1 MAIERRRKA
10 DEKVTPF
17 SDVNFR
23 KPSLDAG
30 TMLDR
35 RQFEENLIR
44 YKIMERLTT
53 LEEDVDNVITGET
66 TIIQTTVTAPD
77 ASCYWTRVGND
88 VWYTGGDV
96 YCRYELRLE
105 TKSNTARDP
114 VIKFGVGD
122 PSVVKFTVGV
132 DDSDSDSFKIE
143 QAAALSGGDYV
154 RYLSGVLQLQDS
166 TSAPTFELINL
177 SDTARDPMVQ
187 YTVGATPSIKW
198 THGLD
203 DSDLDKW
210 KLANT
215 TALGTATSNSYSYGT
230 TLYYG
235 HGLDDVH
242 GVLLSDFSTDSIYI
256 TGGTG
261 SGDGQFDH
269 PRQIAFDGTYLY
281 IADDVNNRVQKF
293 LASDGSF
300 ISKTTFTLLRPWGC
314 IYYGGFVYVTYN
326 SGTGTTKIIKFD
338 AETMVYQSTFGSF
351 GSGDDNFN
359 QPRSMATDGDYLYIC
374 DSANSRIK
382 KHTLEGTYVSQ
393 IGEFGTGNGQFKL
406 PTGIAT
412 DGTYLYVADYTN
424 KRIQILN
431 CSDLTYVAQVSTQLR
446 EGIGGSPTSVTLNGT
461 CFYVTCLNSMPYS
474 GYIEKYDIA
483 TRTFQAFFD
492 PTGNAADSYGTVIL
506 QYKASHGDLIVAYE
520 DGTFV
525 DIYPKTRFFD
535 SVRLYEGSV
544 ETGEYVGI
552 RTPTDI
558 TASYHLTLPSA
569 VSSTKATPYVSSG
582 GTIGWGQNVDTD
594 GSPTFANITDAGLT
608 ATHPVFTDADKL
620 LVSTGTIP
628 VDHGGTG
635 LTSYAVGDLIYASAG
650 TTLSKLVDVAAGAYL
665 RSGGIT
671 TAPLWSTLILP
682 NAATAYRL
690 PVATSANTI
699 GELVAV
705 GATGEYLAG
714 ATGAIPSWATLN
726 QAAVAGLT
734 TTDGPSFDH
743 LHLTVAIGTAPLAV
757 TSTTL
762 VSNLNVQ
769 YLNNIESTGFINRH
783 VEATATP
790 GVNDDITNYLE
801 GTIWIEQDA
810 NKAYILVDNTDGNAV
825 WTEIGAGGGASAF
838 IDLTDVDEADYSG
851 HAGQF
856 VVVNGTA
863 DGLIFTASSVAEHDI
878 LSLSHGD
885 TVASA
890 VSRGSIIIGNDTP
903 KWVELP
909 VGTVGQ
915 VLTTDGTDVLWD
927 DPPAAAAHDLLS
939 ATHSDTTAGAVTR
952 GAMIAGIGATPK
964 WEAIAAGTEGHVWT
978 MGADEP
984 GWAAPAGGGAPT
996 DAQYVCLAVDAGL
1009 SAERVLT
1016 AGVGISIADAGAGSS
1031 VTLDA
1036 QHTHKHIV
1044 ETFDALATGAIDGLG
1059 SYYQCGAWA
1068 TTADAGCTA
1077 TVAVKSGADKMLRC
1091 YAPAGAGNVN
1101 TVLTLSSTIGLSGG
1115 FRIRFKIR
1123 SDNDV
1128 TGNSGGILVANAAGT
1143 TVASVRMGYSTGWK
1157 LRFYDG
1163 STTTNIQVAAKNT
1176 WYQIDMFVSDI
1187 AATTGEARI
1196 FIDGVYATSLIT
1208 GSCAASWN
1216 TIKAYATNAGASAI
1230 NMDYDDLCVYSLMPL
1245 FTEI

>member
-461 CFYVTCLNSMPYS
+461 YFYVTCLNSMPYS

-594 GSPTFANITDAGLT
+594 GSPTFANITDNGLT
-608 ATHPVFTDADKL
+608 ATHPVFTDANKKL
-620 LVSTGTIP
+620 ISTGTLP
-628 VDHGGTG
+628 ADHGGTG
-635 LTSYAVGDLIYASAG
+635 QAVYVVGDILHASTTTELSRIADVAVGSY
-650 TTLSKLVDVAAGAYL
+650 LS
-665 RSGGIT
+665 SGGIGV
-671 TAPLWSTLILP
+671 APAW
-682 NAATAYRL
+682 AA
-690 PVATSANTI
+690 
-699 GELVAV
+699 
-705 GATGEYLAG
+705 
-714 ATGAIPSWATLN
+714 LN
-726 QAAVAGLT
+726 QAAVSGLT
-734 TTDGPSFDH
+734 ITDHPTFGYINVTGGGTSSV
-743 LHLTVAIGTAPLAV
+743 LTIGGAGGVHSLEIYDDDFYIYKDSGDPARLYTGCVFAQGSVNPYFSLYDGTYYGYLEIYESALRAFYNNKIAWSIGIDGLVTFPYQVISSLAIGTSPFSI
-757 TSTTL
+757 TSTT
-762 VSNLNVQ
+762 VNTNLNAD
-769 YLNNIESTGFINRH
+769 LLDGLHSTAFIPR
-783 VEATATP
+783 VISATAAPT
-790 GVNDDITNYLE
+790 VNDDIDTYLE
-801 GTIWIEQDA
+801 GTVWIEQDA
-810 NKAYILVDNTDGNAV
+810 NKAYVLVDNTNGAAV
-825 WTEIGAGGGASAF
+825 WTEIGAGGAGAPTGAKYIVQEAHADLSAEQSLGA
-838 IDLTDVDEADYSG
+838 LTTGLLLNTVT
-851 HAGQF
+851 AG
-856 VVVNGTA
+856 VGV
-863 DGLIFTASSVAEHDI
+863 
-878 LSLSHGD
+878 LSRA
-885 TVASA
+885 VAS
-890 VSRGSIIIGNDTP
+890 D
-903 KWVELP
+903 LP
-909 VGTVGQ
+909 
-915 VLTTDGTDVLWD
+915 
-927 DPPAAAAHDLLS
+927 AHDLLS
-939 ATHSDTTAGAVTR
+939 AQHGDTLADTLIRGDMIVVNSTPRAARLPIGSAGTIIKSDGTDAAWAAQNTLKLDDFGTPDDNADLDVSVSAHGL
-952 GAMIAGIGATPK
+952 TPK
-964 WEAIAAGTEGHVWT
+964 LWASSWQSFSPAFASGVTVGDGTLTGAYIQIGKTVHFRVRFVLGSTSAI
-978 MGADEP
+978 
-984 GWAAPAGGGAPT
+984 
-996 DAQYVCLAVDAGL
+996 
-1009 SAERVLT
+1009 
-1016 AGVGISIADAGAGSS
+1016 
-1031 VTLDA
+1031 
-1036 QHTHKHIV
+1036 
-1044 ETFDALATGAIDGLG
+1044 TGAIIFTLP
-1059 SYYQCGAWA
+1059 
-1068 TTADAGCTA
+1068 
-1077 TVAVKSGADKMLRC
+1077 VAVASYGSPTLIGFVNLIDASPVNA
-1091 YAPAGAGNVN
+1091 YQGNVN
-1101 TVLTLSSTIGLSGG
+1101 NSGVIKVLDTSGAYAFGANLSSTVPFTWASTDIIT
-1115 FRIRFKIR
+1115 FQ
-1123 SDNDV
+1123 
-1128 TGNSGGILVANAAGT
+1128 GT
-1143 TVASVRMGYSTGWK
+1143 YEAS
-1157 LRFYDG
+1157 
-1163 STTTNIQVAAKNT
+1163 
-1176 WYQIDMFVSDI
+1176 
-1187 AATTGEARI
+1187 
-1196 FIDGVYATSLIT
+1196 
-1208 GSCAASWN
+1208 
-1216 TIKAYATNAGASAI
+1216 
-1230 NMDYDDLCVYSLMPL
+1230 
-1245 FTEI
+1245 